1 MATAEQE
8 QTRVSG
14 IVDRSQV
21 RGVSPT
27 PADRG
32 SGSEIS
38 QPHCSGDSNCGSV
51 VRANKVLRD
60 RRDLLRGK
68 LL

>member
-8 QTRVSG
+8 QMRVSG

-21 RGVSPT
+21 RGVGPA

-51 VRANKVLRD
+51 VRANKVHRD